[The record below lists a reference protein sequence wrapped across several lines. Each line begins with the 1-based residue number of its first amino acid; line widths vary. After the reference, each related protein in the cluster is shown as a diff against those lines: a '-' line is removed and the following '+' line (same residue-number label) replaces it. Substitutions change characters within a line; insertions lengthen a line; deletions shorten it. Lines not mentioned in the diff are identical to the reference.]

1 MNKKLSI
8 IIPAYKVDGY
18 IEKCIRS
25 LENQDMPTN
34 EYEIIVTND
43 GSPDR
48 CKEIVES
55 LQNEFSNIILINQEN
70 QGVSI
75 ARNNAI
81 AIAKGEYI
89 LPIDP
94 DDFVVP
100 NVLQSVYQNAI
111 SRNLDVLYLAFEIFD
126 KKGKSIWE
134 TDFSSN
140 DETVFNGVE
149 GYFAPRGLTVRDPD
163 RSWAMLYKRE
173 MLQEYAINYP
183 KNVPYL
189 EDGLFIGKVFTVA
202 NRVGFLSAKF
212 YQRTTRM
219 GSATN
224 SRLFYSE
231 KAIKGFILAALDIK
245 TFALK
250 SELVEKQKSL
260 VNHLIAKFVILSLS
274 SSMELKFFRRYCS
287 TLKKNKFYGF
297 GKLNSKGL
305 PQPYKRYAQLY
316 NFSPFFLWSYYNLT
330 ARYYSLKKR

>member
-100 NVLQSVYQNAI
+100 NVLQSVYQNAV
-111 SRNLDVLYLAFEIFD
+111 SRNLDVLYLAYEIFD
-126 KKGKSIWE
+126 KEGISIWE
-134 TDFSSN
+134 TDFTSN
-140 DETVFNGVE
+140 NETVFNGVE
-149 GYFAPRGLTVRDPD
+149 GYFAPRGLKVRDPD
-163 RSWAMLYKRE
+163 RSWAMLYKRK

-189 EDGLFIGKVFTVA
+189 EDGLFLGKVFTVA
-202 NRVGFLSAKF
+202 NRVGFLSGKF

-231 KAIKGFILAALDIK
+231 YAIQGFLNAVEDIK
-245 TFALK
+245 SFGNNNQLNQ
-250 SELVEKQKSL
+250 KQKSL
-260 VNHLIAKFVILSLS
+260 INHVTAKFILLPLTSLIGQRSIKKYYELNKLLKQKNLNKINVEGLRLVYSKMAYIYNINPFIFYFYFQIS
-274 SSMELKFFRRYCS
+274 SKLKNY
-287 TLKKNKFYGF
+287 KK
-297 GKLNSKGL
+297 
-305 PQPYKRYAQLY
+305 
-316 NFSPFFLWSYYNLT
+316 
-330 ARYYSLKKR
+330 